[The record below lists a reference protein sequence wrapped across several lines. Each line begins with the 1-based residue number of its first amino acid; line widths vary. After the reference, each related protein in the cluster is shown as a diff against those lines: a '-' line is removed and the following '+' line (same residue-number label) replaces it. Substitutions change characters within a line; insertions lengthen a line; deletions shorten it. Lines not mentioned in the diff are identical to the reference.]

1 MLHPLAELNP
11 CPAGAQSAPVVT
23 KDGVQLRTACWLPQT
38 APRGT
43 LLLMQGRAEMIEKYF
58 ETIGEFLQS
67 GFAVIAFDWRGQGGS
82 QRLLPDPM
90 KGHISGFDDYQND
103 LDAVLLHYH
112 ALLQKPLLVL
122 AHSMGAAILMRALE
136 RRRLPA
142 RAVILTAPMF
152 AIALLRKQSWL
163 KGVIASLSLLGLQNR
178 YPPLYRSQ
186 SPFTMSFA
194 NNPLT
199 RDQKRFERTQLSLK
213 ACPALALGMP
223 TLGWL
228 RAAVKA
234 MDAIAD
240 NRSRYKGMDLPPML
254 VFAPTEDRVTATPAT
269 CSLCDDLK
277 TARLIT
283 LNDCEHEV
291 LMESDAIRAQFY
303 QTVEQEIMPLFP
315 A

>member
-1 MLHPLAELNP
+1 MR
-11 CPAGAQSAPVVT
+11 
-23 KDGVQLRTACWLPQT
+23 LRTACWLPQNT
-38 APRGT
+38 PRGT

-58 ETIGEFLQS
+58 ETIGEFLQH

-103 LDAVLLHYH
+103 LDAVLHHYQ

-122 AHSMGAAILMRALE
+122 AHSMGAAIVMRALE
-136 RRRLPA
+136 RRILPA

-163 KGVIASLSLLGLQNR
+163 KGVIESLYLLGLQSR

-186 SPFTMSFA
+186 SPFNMDFA

-199 RDQKRFERTQLSLK
+199 RDQKRFERTQQSLK
-213 ACPALALGMP
+213 ACPALAIGMP

-234 MDAIAD
+234 MDAIKQ
-240 NRSRYKGMDLPPML
+240 NQSRYKEMDLPPML
-254 VFAPTEDRVTATPAT
+254 VFAPTEDRVTATPDT
-269 CSLCDDLK
+269 RSLCDDLK
-277 TARLIT
+277 TARLVT

-303 QTVEQEIMPLFP
+303 KTVEQEIMPLFP